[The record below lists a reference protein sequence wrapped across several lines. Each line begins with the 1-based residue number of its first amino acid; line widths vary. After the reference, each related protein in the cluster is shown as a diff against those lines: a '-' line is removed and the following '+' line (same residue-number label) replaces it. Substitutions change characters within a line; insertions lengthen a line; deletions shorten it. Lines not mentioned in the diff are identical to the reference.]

1 MNRVHFAVS
10 NFFFFSFTSL
20 YAFMTG
26 PDWIFTLIALT
37 LFVLAFLARQIALT
51 EEVASECIQSL
62 ITLGFMLS
70 ATTSGL
76 SVQWYANGYTRFDNI
91 PIVCASVNCI
101 ACLMS
106 MLYLLCLRRSQDHK
120 LKGKRTHYFL
130 LSFFLQAPYFCFT
143 RLCCSHRC
151 HSRGLC
157 TWALVIFVYIH
168 SVRRGYAVHTDV
180 TQEACAPGHWSS
192 LFTIENV
199 LSVSASGQH
208 GNTWAI
214 NVQSPDTTNPIRSQT
229 LNFNTYVRALP
240 PTAPNVKQDSTG
252 RYNDLFS
259 VSSGPQAISREPP
272 DYSDEVSVWLTSSQG
287 NVIYASDV
295 EPLLGEAVNTGG
307 HEATPQE
314 HLVTG
319 TLTSEINVS
328 PMVTRL

>member
-1 MNRVHFAVS
+1 
-10 NFFFFSFTSL
+10 
-20 YAFMTG
+20 
-26 PDWIFTLIALT
+26 
-37 LFVLAFLARQIALT
+37 
-51 EEVASECIQSL
+51 
-62 ITLGFMLS
+62 MLS

-91 PIVCASVNCI
+91 TIVCASVNCI
-101 ACLMS
+101 ACLMC

-130 LSFFLQAPYFCFT
+130 LSFFLQAPYFCFVYVSVSGGPGHYT
-143 RLCCSHRC
+143 VISLVLFTASYFTHHVHNYVKIELDGHYRHCFVFS
-151 HSRGLC
+151 GLLASTVLSGC
-157 TWALVIFVYIH
+157 AVRSYNASSVSFIVAIFNVVSYSLDFVYIH
-168 SVRRGYAVHTDV
+168 SVRRGYAVHTGV

-199 LSVSASGQH
+199 PSVSASCQH

-229 LNFNTYVRALP
+229 LSFNTYVRALP

-259 VSSGPQAISREPP
+259 VSSGPQAISQEPP
-272 DYSDEVSVWLTSSQG
+272 DYSDEVRVLLTSSQV

-307 HEATPQE
+307 RDASPQE
-314 HLVTG
+314 HPVTG
-319 TLTSEINVS
+319 TLTSEINVG